1 VGGVGPWW
9 GSFEQSRCHPL
20 LSGVSVSVGHSV
32 SSAKVHD
39 RSINYQIEGLFG
51 HEWPR
56 LEPGQDTASV
66 IRHPPS
72 AIRHF
77 LAALET
83 PSLRHRCNVPLFQRN
98 QRTSDGKCR
107 RQTQSVTLRQS
118 ESQER
123 QGFALMITLPQKKHK
138 RTALVCRPLPAG
150 NLASG
155 QQEKHNRPLCQL
167 VG

>member
-1 VGGVGPWW
+1 
-9 GSFEQSRCHPL
+9 
-20 LSGVSVSVGHSV
+20 V

-39 RSINYQIEGLFG
+39 RSINFQIEGLFG

-56 LEPGQDTASV
+56 LEPEQDTASV

-72 AIRHF
+72 AICHPPLPGSARNTVVEAQMQRAF
-77 LAALET
+77 VST
-83 PSLRHRCNVPLFQRN
+83 QPTNVRWKMQA
-98 QRTSDGKCR
+98 
-107 RQTQSVTLRQS
+107 VRQS
-118 ESQER
+118 RIARATGVRLDDHPS
-123 QGFALMITLPQKKHK
+123 TKKHK